1 MDVDIKM
8 ENDAESISDA
18 KSISE
23 AEPIS
28 DEFKIDSLEK
38 LGPYIAQKNNSESFV
53 HFSNIPQI
61 CLDEP
66 CMLGVDEAGRGP
78 VLGKITFYSLKL
90 SKLF

>member
-8 ENDAESISDA
+8 ENDAESISG
-18 KSISE
+18 

>member
-18 KSISE
+18 
-23 AEPIS
+23 EPIS
-28 DEFKIDSLEK
+28 DELKIDSLEK

-90 SKLF
+90 CKLF